1 MADTD
6 RDARERFAAN
16 IERLRRRDGSSVEQL
31 AARAAMDGAELAE
44 ILAAE
49 READYGTIVA
59 LAGVF
64 DVEPGDLF
72 EGIDWI
78 PGDGDR
84 PGGFKVDGPG
94 D

>member
-31 AARAAMDGAELAE
+31 AARTAIDGDELEA

-59 LAGVF
+59 LAGAFGV
-64 DVEPGDLF
+64 DPGDLF

-78 PGDGDR
+78 PGDQGR
-84 PGGFKVDGPG
+84 PGRFEIDGPG